1 MSDIQFDIFGGQI
14 EVGDL
19 SQPSPNLG
27 EGKGGVKKDSFNIF
41 TLTDAIGAR
50 KKKDAWILYQKALAS
65 GMAADDIFWRAIAWE
80 IKTLLLASKTK
91 SAEESGLNPF
101 VYQKA
106 KAYSKNFKAGELE
119 NLSETLVV
127 GYHNARRGIGEIETL
142 IEKILLSL

>member
-1 MSDIQFDIFGGQI
+1 MSDIQYDIFGGQT
-14 EVGDL
+14 EV
-19 SQPSPNLG
+19 NV
-27 EGKGGVKKDSFNIF
+27 EEEAIAKAVAKKDSFNIF

-65 GMAADDIFWRAIAWE
+65 GMVADDIFWRAIAWE
-80 IKTLLLASKTK
+80 IKTLLLASKTS

-106 KAYSKNFKAGELE
+106 KAYSKNFKQGELE
-119 NLSETLVV
+119 QISENLVV

-142 IEKILLSL
+142 IEKILLGL